1 MDFILAKEMIEG
13 NNRSILNTKSLLQ
26 SSLRKMTQT
35 LEGNILHYKLSYM
48 LVGILI
54 ILMVK
59 FNSSILQIIFIEIAL
74 LIFK

>member
-1 MDFILAKEMIEG
+1 MDFMLAKEMIER
-13 NNRSILNTKSLLQ
+13 NNESILKTKSLLQ

-54 ILMVK
+54 ILMVYL
-59 FNSSILQIIFIEIAL
+59 FLILLYQTRFRNNFTYI
-74 LIFK
+74 